1 MTRFNITAALSLFYL
16 LSFGQISETD
26 LSKINTIAQ
35 AEQFIAKNPKAKAK
49 LFTISSI
56 RDTSEMMLPLYSK
69 KTGFTFNIDNNSYK
83 ILQIDSNLT
92 FRVKYIFFSGT
103 EFTKKE
109 IDIKRQGI
117 LSQYKKGTRFTSLVQ
132 KHTSDKNE
140 TGDTGWFAENTLV
153 KGFETAIKSHKKNDI
168 FTVDIPEQNWY
179 YVVLKTFDD
188 RFAKKITLIKI

>member
-1 MTRFNITAALSLFYL
+1 MIRLILTLASSLLYL
-16 LSFGQISETD
+16 VTFGQVSNND
-26 LSKINTIAQ
+26 LSTINTIAQ

-69 KTGFTFNIDNNSYK
+69 KTGFTFNIENSNFK

-92 FRVKYIFFSGT
+92 FRVKYIFFSGM

-117 LSQYKKGTRFTSLVQ
+117 LSQYKKGTRFSSLVQ

-153 KGFETAIKSHKKNDI
+153 KGFEDAIKSHKKNDI

-188 RFAKKITLIKI
+188 KFAKKITLIKI